1 LTKRVC
7 FVLKERRGR
16 SICLRRAQE
25 TGIGEAAQKRD
36 GKSFERNRR
45 LDKRNIDGN
54 GIRMIDSVETD
65 GTIIVA
71 LSVLMVME

>member
-1 LTKRVC
+1 V
-7 FVLKERRGR
+7 E
-16 SICLRRAQE
+16 
-25 TGIGEAAQKRD
+25 IGEAAQKRD